1 MIRLIGPTQRE
12 HAKAMIDAAPTG
24 HVVTIRAPHRS
35 LDQNAKLWAMLTDV
49 AMAEPDGRRHSP
61 ETWKALFMHALGHQA
76 RFLQGLDG
84 EVFPIGFRSS
94 KLSVREM
101 ADLISFI
108 DAWGTQNGVKW
119 REVRQWA

>member
-108 DAWGTQNGVKW
+108 DAWGTQKGVKW